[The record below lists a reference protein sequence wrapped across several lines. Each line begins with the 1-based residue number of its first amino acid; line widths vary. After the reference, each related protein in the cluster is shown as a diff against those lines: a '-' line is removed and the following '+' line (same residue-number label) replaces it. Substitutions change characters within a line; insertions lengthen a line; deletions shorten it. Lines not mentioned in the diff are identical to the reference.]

1 MKHIIRKP
9 LLPIL
14 LVLILLFGS
23 CFMTL
28 FQKGIEDDKHQVENL
43 YQNTKLIF
51 QILPG
56 ENATTALRL
65 DTYTG
70 SKILALDLVEESYT
84 RMECLYSLRQPEAFP
99 GVGIVYGTNNPSWLA
114 TDFGLQIHYLE
125 NWDDERFLTDSSLGI
140 PCIVSTETAET
151 CSSELVIAGAEA
163 EGEDNPKAPDLQLI
177 IVGTYTDPAGK
188 LGQGGLIVPEGIFL
202 AKPGLL
208 FNSNMMFNC
217 FYRGFAFELNNA
229 YNKQHKQVT
238 EEIEDIL
245 GDPGKFTVYS
255 NARILDQAIR
265 PIERRL
271 QIQQMLIL
279 PLGILFCI
287 AVSIL
292 AILTAISFRTE
303 IFLRFMWGEKRWKVF
318 FKMLLSV
325 LAIEFIC
332 GCILVPALFVFAGKA
347 WIVWGLRYFAMCIGA
362 SILCSAVVLMRCCT
376 ENLVKLYQTRE
387 G

>member
-1 MKHIIRKP
+1 MKHILRKP

-28 FQKGIEDDKHQVENL
+28 FQKGIEDDKQQVENL
-43 YQNTKLIF
+43 YQNTKLIY

-56 ENATTALRL
+56 ENATSALRL

-84 RMECLYSLRQPEAFP
+84 RMECLYSLRQPELLP
-99 GVGIVYGTNNPSWLA
+99 GAGKVFGTNNPGWLA
-114 TDFGLQIHYLE
+114 TDFGLQIQYLE
-125 NWDDERFLTDSSLGI
+125 NWNEERFLTDSSLGI
-140 PCIVSTETAET
+140 PCIVSTEMADTYR
-151 CSSELVIAGAEA
+151 SGLVIAGAEV
-163 EGEDNPKAPDLQLI
+163 ESEDNPKAPDLHLVI
-177 IVGTYTDPAGK
+177 AGTYTDPAGK

-208 FNSNMMFNC
+208 FNSNMMFDC

-287 AVSIL
+287 AVNIL
-292 AILTAISFRTE
+292 CILTAISFRTE
-303 IFLRFMWGEKRWKVF
+303 IFLRFMWGEKRFVVF
-318 FKMLLSV
+318 IKMLLSV
-325 LAIEFIC
+325 IAVELFC
-332 GCILVPALFVFAGKA
+332 GCILTPALLVLAGQE
-347 WIVWGLRYFAMCIGA
+347 WIAWGLRYFGVCVAA
-362 SILCSAVVLMRCCT
+362 SVFCAGVVLLRCCS

>member
-1 MKHIIRKP
+1 MKHIVRKP

-28 FQKGIEDDKHQVENL
+28 FQKGIEDDRQQVENL
-43 YQNTKLIF
+43 YQNTKLVF

-84 RMECLYSLRQPEAFP
+84 RMECLYSLRQPEAMP
-99 GVGIVYGTNNPSWLA
+99 GVGKVYGTNNPGWLA
-114 TDFGLQIHYLE
+114 TDFGLQINYLE
-125 NWDDERFLTDSSLGI
+125 NWDNERFLSDSSLGI
-140 PCIVSTETAET
+140 GCIVSTEMAEAF
-151 CSSELVIAGAEA
+151 SSELVIAGADA

-208 FNSNMMFNC
+208 FNSNMMFDC
-217 FYRGFAFELNNA
+217 FYRGFAFELNSA

-238 EEIEDIL
+238 EEIENIL
-245 GDPGKFTVYS
+245 DDPGKFTVYS

-292 AILTAISFRTE
+292 GILTAISLRTE
-303 IFLRFMWGEKRWKVF
+303 IFLRFMWGEKRMKVF

-325 LAIEFIC
+325 LVIELFC
-332 GCILVPALFVFAGKA
+332 GCILIPALLVLAGKG
-347 WIVWGLRYFAMCIGA
+347 WIVWGLRYFAVCVGISA
-362 SILCSAVVLMRCCT
+362 LCVGVVLLRNCS

>member
-28 FQKGIEDDKHQVENL
+28 FQKGIEDDKRQVENL
-43 YQNTKLIF
+43 YQNTKLVF

-56 ENATTALRL
+56 ENATSALRL

-70 SKILALDLVEESYT
+70 SKILALDFVDESYT
-84 RMECLYSLRQPEAFP
+84 RMECLYTLRQPEMLPGTGKAF
-99 GVGIVYGTNNPSWLA
+99 GTNNPGWLA

-125 NWDDERFLTDSSLGI
+125 NWNEERFLSDRSLGI
-140 PCIVSTETAET
+140 PCIVSDEMAEAYF
-151 CSSELVIAGAEA
+151 SELVIAGAEA
-163 EGEDNPKAPDLQLI
+163 EGEDNPKAPDLHLVI
-177 IVGTYTDPAGK
+177 AGTYTDPAGK
-188 LGQGGLIVPEGIFL
+188 LGQGGLIVPEDIFL

-208 FNSNMMFNC
+208 FNSNMMFDC

-245 GDPGKFTVYS
+245 GDSGKFTVYS

-287 AVSIL
+287 AVCILCIL
-292 AILTAISFRTE
+292 AAISFRTE
-303 IFLRFMWGEKRWKVF
+303 IFLRFMWGERRFLVF
-318 FKMLLSV
+318 IKMLLSV
-325 LAIEFIC
+325 IAIEIVC
-332 GCILVPALFVFAGKA
+332 GCMLTPILLILAGQE
-347 WIVWGLRYFAMCIGA
+347 WIVWGLRYFGVCAAA
-362 SILCSAVVLMRCCT
+362 SVFCSGVILLHACS